1 MNARISTDRRL
12 PKFGLLGCT
21 RIREYENMRIREYAY
36 TSIHCIQYEVKV
48 SAQVSSTG
56 WEKQR
61 WLVAIKFNIL
71 KGQNGKNGKNDRA
84 GKTTKYQGGKNIRIK
99 F

>member
-1 MNARISTDRRL
+1 MPPLTIFNHSEMPHFLGDLMRV
-12 PKFGLLGCT
+12 FLLTEGSQNLGSSG
-21 RIREYENMRIREYAY
+21 IREYENMRIREYAY

-71 KGQNGKNGKNDRA
+71 KGQNGKNEK
-84 GKTTKYQGGKNIRIK
+84 
-99 F
+99 